1 VVLQAIG
8 KNNEAITYFDRVL
21 ALNPKDVD
29 SLNGKG
35 VALSNLGNYY
45 EALKYI
51 DKALA
56 INPDY
61 TLALKNKQAILDL
74 LK

>member
-1 VVLQAIG
+1 MG
-8 KNNEAITYFDRVL
+8 RNNEAITYFDKVL

-29 SLNGKG
+29 SLNNKG
-35 VALSNLGNYY
+35 VSLVKLGNYY
-45 EALKYI
+45 EAIKYF
-51 DKALA
+51 DKALT

-61 TLALKNKQAILDL
+61 SLALKNKQKTLGL